1 MAKNSAIKE
10 ISKKVNWLIAKSACP
25 GGIFYAVALSS
36 SFLKAFIIN
45 TKKIERI
52 NPAIKA
58 TATIRFFLGLVG

>member
-1 MAKNSAIKE
+1 MNIRPIPRMNIPKL
-10 ISKKVNWLIAKSACP
+10 ISDL
-25 GGIFYAVALSS
+25 AVSS

-58 TATIRFFLGLVG
+58 TATIGFFLGLIG